1 MAIAEALLTAEDFYL
16 LPDKGRHTELVRGR
30 IATMNMPTPRHGQ
43 ICSKTNRIVGA
54 FLDQNLIGHLVTN
67 DSGMIT
73 ERNPDTVRGME
84 VAFYSFQTIP
94 PGPLPE
100 GYLQEAPDL
109 VFEVRSAGDRWKKIL
124 GKVAEYLNA
133 GVQAVCVLDQQIE
146 TAHVYYA
153 DLPVRIFQVE
163 EDLVI
168 PEVLGEFPAKVKRFF
183 E

>member
-1 MAIAEALLTAEDFYL
+1 MD
-16 LPDKGRHTELVRGR
+16 
-30 IATMNMPTPRHGQ
+30 
-43 ICSKTNRIVGA
+43 
-54 FLDQNLIGHLVTN
+54 
-67 DSGMIT
+67 
-73 ERNPDTVRGME
+73 
-84 VAFYSFQTIP
+84 VAFYSFQKLP

-133 GVQAVCVLDQQIE
+133 GVQAVCVLDQQTE
-146 TAHVYYA
+146 TAHAYYA
-153 DLPVRIFQVE
+153 DLPVRIFQAE

-168 PEVLGEFPAKVKRFF
+168 PEVLGEFHAKVKRFF